1 MSLGVVTL
9 VILPM
14 GKWLL
19 PMGKQLFVSD
29 RFPQG
34 EIASGKFQ
42 WISQNDQKKLP
53 MTVPEVSFILL
64 VLSSI
69 YLAKINTR
77 IHIRIVSWQGSPED
91 NWRTVT
97 H

>member
-1 MSLGVVTL
+1 MSLGAVAL

-19 PMGKQLFVSD
+19 PMGKQLFVCD

-34 EIASGKFQ
+34 EIVSGKFQ
-42 WISQNDQKKLP
+42 WISQKEQKKLP

-69 YLAKINTR
+69 YLAKINAR
-77 IHIRIVSWQGSPED
+77 IHIRILSWQGSTED